1 MDVFS
6 VYIFS
11 VGDRKQY
18 YLQKNPSQLIN
29 ILGKLFV
36 FAYTWSIGGNFKR
49 QEDIDEDDSSRRGP
63 EKGEKDI
70 NICNEFD
77 NFMRELF
84 EVEPPLGKIFSAC
97 QFGFPV

>member
-1 MDVFS
+1 MNEKCIFVF
-6 VYIFS
+6 FS
-11 VGDRKQY
+11 VGNKQY
-18 YLQKNPSQLIN
+18 YLQKNPAQLIN

-63 EKGEKDI
+63 EKGEKDV

-84 EVEPPLGKIFSAC
+84 EVEPPLGE
-97 QFGFPV
+97 